1 MTSGEMTSIPGH
13 FRSRDVIFLSR
24 DCHLLRVTAL
34 RSSNIP
40 KSRPTGLL
48 QPLPVTSGSMTSLP
62 GHFRS
67 CEVCDVISCHV
78 TATSHG
84 LQSCRSSIVPKTR
97 LIDLLQP
104 LPGDFQSND
113 VTSGTYSHVRS
124 CDVISCHITATSHKL
139 PPSRSS
145 NVPKSRLI
153 GLPQPL
159 PGDFRGND
167 VLSGHFRSHEV
178 T

>member
-1 MTSGEMTSIPGH
+1 
-13 FRSRDVIFLSR
+13 
-24 DCHLLRVTAL
+24 LRVIAL
-34 RSSNIP
+34 RSLNVP
-40 KSRPTGLL
+40 KTRPTGLL
-48 QPLPVTSGSMTSLP
+48 QPLPVTSSQMTSLP

-78 TATSHG
+78 TVTSRE
-84 LQSCRSSIVPKTR
+84 LQSCRSSNVPKTR
-97 LIDLLQP
+97 LIDLLHP
-104 LPGDFQSND
+104 LIGDFQSND
-113 VTSGTYSHVRS
+113 VTSGTYGHVRS
-124 CDVISCHITATSHKL
+124 CDVISRHITATSRKL

-167 VLSGHFRSHEV
+167 VLSDHFRSHEV